1 MMKLRKAGERGP
13 TKIDWL
19 DSRHTFSFGGYRDPN
34 HTGFRDLLVINE
46 DRVKPGAGF
55 NPHAHQ
61 DMEII
66 SYVIDG
72 ALEHKDSIGNGSVIR
87 PGEIQRMS
95 AGSGIRHSE
104 FNASKTDPV
113 HFLQIWIAP
122 ERAGIAPGYEQAA
135 LPPVSAP
142 AQLDLIA
149 APSGGP
155 GAVELH
161 QDARIYRGSL
171 EPGAAAELSV
181 ATGRHA
187 WVQVVKGAAK
197 VNGIAVAA
205 GDGLAISGEPK
216 LSFEGAK
223 LSSENEGEKAELL
236 IFDLA

>member
-1 MMKLRKAGERGP
+1 MIKLRKAGERGP

-19 DSRHTFSFGGYRDPN
+19 DSQHTFSFGGYRDPN

-55 NPHAHQ
+55 SPHAHQ

-72 ALEHKDSIGNGSVIR
+72 ALEHQDSIGNGSVIR

-113 HFLQIWIAP
+113 HFLQIWITP
-122 ERAGIAPGYEQAA
+122 ERAGIAPGYEQAQ
-135 LPPVSAP
+135 LPSVATP
-142 AQLDLIA
+142 AQVDLIA

-155 GAVELH
+155 GAVTLH
-161 QDARIYRGSL
+161 QDARIYRSSL
-171 EPGAAAELSV
+171 EPGAAAEIPL
-181 ATGRHA
+181 AAGRHA
-187 WVQVVKGAAK
+187 WVQVVRGAAK
-197 VNGIAVAA
+197 VNGAAVSA
-205 GDGLAISGEPK
+205 GDGVAISGEPK
-216 LSFEGAK
+216 VSMAGD
-223 LSSENEGEKAELL
+223 GPKAELL

>member
-1 MMKLRKAGERGP
+1 MIKLRKAGERGP

-19 DSRHTFSFGGYRDPN
+19 DSRHTFSFGGYRDPG

-55 NPHAHQ
+55 SPHAHQ

-113 HFLQIWIAP
+113 HFLQIWISP
-122 ERAGIAPGYEQAA
+122 GRAGIAPGYEQAE
-135 LPPVSAP
+135 LPPVTAP

-155 GAVELH
+155 GAVALH

-171 EPGAAAELSV
+171 EPGAAAELPV
-181 ATGRHA
+181 AAGRHA
-187 WVQVVKGAAK
+187 WVQVVRGAAT
-197 VNGIAVAA
+197 VNGVALA
-205 GDGLAISGEPK
+205 EGDGLA
-216 LSFEGAK
+216 LSDEAKVSMAGA
-223 LSSENEGEKAELL
+223 GPKAELL

>member
-1 MMKLRKAGERGP
+1 MIKLRKAGERGP
-13 TKIDWL
+13 TRIDWL
-19 DSRHTFSFGGYRDPN
+19 DSKHTFSFGGYRDPD

-46 DRVKPGAGF
+46 DRVNPGAGF
-55 NPHAHQ
+55 SPHAHQ

-113 HFLQIWIAP
+113 HFLQIWITP
-122 ERAGIAPGYEQAA
+122 KRAGIAPGYEQAA
-135 LPPVSAP
+135 LPPVTAP

-155 GAVELH
+155 SAVDLH

-171 EPGAAAELSV
+171 EPGAEAELPV

-187 WVQVVKGAAK
+187 WVQVVRGGAK
-197 VNGIAVAA
+197 VNGVALSE
-205 GDGLAISGEPK
+205 GDGLAISDEPK
-216 LSFEGAK
+216 VSMAGAG
-223 LSSENEGEKAELL
+223 SKAELL